1 MPLVWL
7 LEIKFV
13 PLPTLE
19 YAQSSRPLAGHP
31 KNKSNPLKITLQI
44 MATSLTGGAFG
55 FLRKSIGSITYR
67 TSTSALD
74 GKKRQVASLKP
85 TSVKNPNTVAQIM
98 QRMKMAPAAKFF
110 DALSG
115 ILDHSWEGVAYGAKS
130 RLEFMRRAMK
140 NDPAVYVPYGYKS
153 VAPGEYEISAGSL
166 PSLPWRNVISEVPDD
181 PVILLP
187 DFDGVDSM
195 TSEMVNLLEN
205 LGIVVGDQ
213 ITVVGIVETNGV
225 YNVKLGRL
233 IVGVDA
239 AFEMNETLRGV
250 QVLNNGIRVTSNN
263 VAAFAVI
270 VSRGS
275 ESSTAKRSNEKMLL
289 LGEYRNLLSLEA
301 MNAAI
306 ASYQTKTAYNS
317 LNSDWYLN
325 QGTNQAF
332 NGRIVSGNIAV
343 TPTGGQSTV
352 VVAAI
357 AQQVVNGQI
366 QQKLFTVDGTE
377 EGALIGTDGLP
388 IQVNNVTITYAMVN
402 DTSELAGAVQWSA
415 DYLEQAGF

>member
-1 MPLVWL
+1 
-7 LEIKFV
+7 
-13 PLPTLE
+13 
-19 YAQSSRPLAGHP
+19 
-31 KNKSNPLKITLQI
+31 

-55 FLRKSIGSITYR
+55 FLRKSIGSVTYR

-85 TSVKNPNTVAQIM
+85 TSVKNPNTVAQII

-115 ILDHSWEGVAYGAKS
+115 ILDHSWEGVPYGAKS

-140 NDPAVYVPYGYKS
+140 NNPAVYVPYGYKS

-166 PSLPWRNVISEVPDD
+166 PSLPWRNPLDVNLEDKGATLLRGDD
-181 PVILLP
+181 PMEQADVTALA
-187 DFDGVDSM
+187 
-195 TSEMVNLLEN
+195 N
-205 LGIVVGDQ
+205 LGILEGDQ
-213 ITVVGIVETNGV
+213 ITEIVAVNKGGV
-225 YNVKLGRL
+225 YEFVLNRL
-233 IVGVDA
+233 IVGVGATWENDTTY
-239 AFEMNETLRGV
+239 AFSVYEKGSV
-250 QVLNNGIRVTSNN
+250 FSSNPE
-263 VAAFAVI
+263 VAACAVI

-275 ESSTAKRSNEKMLL
+275 EAATAKRSNEKMLL
-289 LGEYRNLLSLEA
+289 IGEYRNLLSLEA

-306 ASYQTKTAYNS
+306 ASYQTQTAYNS

-325 QGTNQAF
+325 QGTTQAF

-366 QQKLFTVDGTE
+366 QQKLFTVDGSE
-377 EGALIGTDGLP
+377 EGALIGTDGQP
-388 IQVNNVTITYAMVN
+388 IKVNNVTITYAMVN
-402 DTSELAGAVQWSA
+402 DKSELTGAEKWSA

>member
-1 MPLVWL
+1 
-7 LEIKFV
+7 
-13 PLPTLE
+13 
-19 YAQSSRPLAGHP
+19 
-31 KNKSNPLKITLQI
+31 

-55 FLRKSIGSITYR
+55 FLRKSIGSVTYR

-115 ILDHSWEGVAYGAKS
+115 ILDHSWEGVPYGAKS

-166 PSLPWRNVISEVPDD
+166 PSLPWRNELEEGNEVGAILFNTEDVLSEAN
-181 PVILLP
+181 ITELRKY
-187 DFDGVDSM
+187 GVQ
-195 TSEMVNLLEN
+195 T
-205 LGIVVGDQ
+205 GDQ
-213 ITVVGIVETNGV
+213 ITVVGMYEENGGYKVNLTRIIVKAGNDWDASMSFPIIVSANGV
-225 YNVKLGRL
+225 QG
-233 IVGVDA
+233 
-239 AFEMNETLRGV
+239 
-250 QVLNNGIRVTSNN
+250 SNN
-263 VAAFAVI
+263 AAVCVI
-270 VSRGS
+270 VSRGN
-275 ESSTAKRSNEKMLL
+275 EAATAKRSNEKMLL
-289 LGEYRNLLSLEA
+289 LGDYKNLLSLEA

-306 ASYQTKTAYNS
+306 ASYQTQTAYNS

-325 QGTNQAF
+325 QGTTQAF

-366 QQKLFTVDGTE
+366 QQKLFTVDGSE
-377 EGALIGTDGLP
+377 DGALIGTNGLP
-388 IQVNNVTITYAMVN
+388 IKVDSRLSITYAMVN
-402 DTSELAGAVQWSA
+402 DKSELAGAVKWSA

>member
-1 MPLVWL
+1 
-7 LEIKFV
+7 
-13 PLPTLE
+13 
-19 YAQSSRPLAGHP
+19 
-31 KNKSNPLKITLQI
+31 

-55 FLRKSIGSITYR
+55 FLRKSIGSVTYR
-67 TSTSALD
+67 TSTAALD

-115 ILDHSWEGVAYGAKS
+115 ILDHSWEGVPYGAKS

-140 NDPAVYVPYGYKS
+140 NDPAVYVPYGYNS
-153 VAPGEYEISAGSL
+153 VAPGEFEISAGSL
-166 PSLPWRNVISEVPDD
+166 PSLPWRKAVVTSKEEVL
-181 PVILLP
+181 I
-187 DFDGVDSM
+187 DGDNEI
-195 TSEMVNLLEN
+195 TSAMLERLKN
-205 LGIVVGDQ
+205 LGIMEGDQ
-213 ITVVGIVETNGV
+213 ITMVALVDRGGTYEAVTDRIIVELNAEFEFRPEEFEQVAVTMNGLYV
-225 YNVKLGRL
+225 PRA
-233 IVGVDA
+233 D
-239 AFEMNETLRGV
+239 F
-250 QVLNNGIRVTSNN
+250 
-263 VAAFAVI
+263 AAFAAI

-275 ESSTAKRSNEKMLL
+275 EASTAKRSNEKMLL

-306 ASYQTKTAYNS
+306 ASYQTQTAYNS

-325 QGTNQAF
+325 QGTTQAF

-357 AQQVVNGQI
+357 AQQLANGQI

-377 EGALIGTDGLP
+377 EGALIGTDGQP

>member
-1 MPLVWL
+1 
-7 LEIKFV
+7 
-13 PLPTLE
+13 
-19 YAQSSRPLAGHP
+19 
-31 KNKSNPLKITLQI
+31 

-55 FLRKSIGSITYR
+55 FLRKSIGSVTYR
-67 TSTSALD
+67 TSTAALD

-115 ILDHSWEGVAYGAKS
+115 ILDHSWEGVPYGAKS

-140 NDPAVYVPYGYKS
+140 NNPAVYVPYGYKS

-166 PSLPWRNVISEVPDD
+166 PSLPWRQVSQNDQADS
-181 PVILLP
+181 LLTV
-187 DFDGVDSM
+187 GSSLTQNQVD
-195 TSEMVNLLEN
+195 LLVA
-205 LGIVVGDQ
+205 LGHQLGDQ
-213 ITVVGIVETNGV
+213 ITFIGMYNNGGLYVVETGYVIIGAGEEWQGV
-225 YNVKLGRL
+225 VNNFENAENTILK
-233 IVGVDA
+233 VDGTNFGA
-239 AFEMNETLRGV
+239 ANSTP
-250 QVLNNGIRVTSNN
+250 
-263 VAAFAVI
+263 AACAFI

-275 ESSTAKRSNEKMLL
+275 VAATAKRSNEQMLL
-289 LGEYRNLLSLEA
+289 IGEYRNLLSLEA

-306 ASYQTKTAYNS
+306 ESYQTQTAYNS

-325 QGTNQAF
+325 QGTTQAF

-377 EGALIGTDGLP
+377 EGALIGTNGQP

-402 DTSELAGAVQWSA
+402 DKSELAGAVQWSA

>member
-1 MPLVWL
+1 
-7 LEIKFV
+7 
-13 PLPTLE
+13 
-19 YAQSSRPLAGHP
+19 
-31 KNKSNPLKITLQI
+31 

-85 TSVKNPNTVAQIM
+85 TSVKNPNTVAQIL

-115 ILDHSWEGVAYGAKS
+115 ILDHSWEGVPYGAKS

-153 VAPGEYEISAGSL
+153 LAPGEYEVAAGSL
-166 PSLPWRNVISEVPDD
+166 PSLPWRNEIASTEGHTIIIDGDADFTQNTVNALGNYG
-181 PVILLP
+181 IL
-187 DFDGVDSM
+187 
-195 TSEMVNLLEN
+195 E
-205 LGIVVGDQ
+205 GDQ
-213 ITVVGIVETNGV
+213 ISFVGLRELNGV
-225 YNVKLGRL
+225 YVADYARI
-233 IVGVDA
+233 IVGVGASWELSSNEAFAQGLPIITDA
-239 AFEMNETLRGV
+239 G
-250 QVLNNGIRVTSNN
+250 TSISGY
-263 VAAFAVI
+263 AALAVI

-275 ESSTAKRSNEKMLL
+275 EASTAKRSNEKMLL
-289 LGEYRNLLSLEA
+289 LGEYKNLLSLEA

-306 ASYQTKTAYNS
+306 ASYQTKTAFNS

-325 QGTNQAF
+325 QGSGQAF
-332 NGRIVSGNIAV
+332 NGQIVSGNIAV

-352 VVAAI
+352 VTAAI
-357 AQQVVNGQI
+357 AQQLINGQI
-366 QQKLFTVDGTE
+366 QQKIFTVDGTE
-377 EGALIGTDGLP
+377 EGALIGTDGQP
-388 IQVNNVTITYAMVN
+388 IVLNNVTITYAMVN

>member
-1 MPLVWL
+1 
-7 LEIKFV
+7 
-13 PLPTLE
+13 
-19 YAQSSRPLAGHP
+19 
-31 KNKSNPLKITLQI
+31 

-55 FLRKSIGSITYR
+55 FLRKSIGSVTYR
-67 TSTSALD
+67 TSTAALD

-115 ILDHSWEGVAYGAKS
+115 ILDHSWEGVPYGAKS

-140 NDPAVYVPYGYKS
+140 NDPAVYVPYGYNN

-166 PSLPWRNVISEVPDD
+166 PSLPWRTKQNS
-181 PVILLP
+181 LP
-187 DFDGVDSM
+187 A
-195 TSEMVNLLEN
+195 EN
-205 LGIVVGDQ
+205 LQIFYVGESLTADNVAKMKNYGIEEGDQ
-213 ITVVGIVETNGV
+213 ITYVALINENQSGLYRTFLSRV
-225 YNVKLGRL
+225 
-233 IVGVDA
+233 IVGVGATWDNVVSDDVVIC
-239 AFEMNETLRGV
+239 E
-250 QVLNNGIRVTSNN
+250 NGIYISVPNT
-263 VAAFAVI
+263 AACAVI
-270 VSRGS
+270 VSRGK
-275 ESSTAKRSNEKMLL
+275 EASTAKRSNEKMLL
-289 LGEYRNLLSLEA
+289 LGEYKNLLSLEA

-325 QGTNQAF
+325 QGTTQAF

-352 VVAAI
+352 VTAAI
-357 AQQVVNGQI
+357 AQQLVNGKI
-366 QQKLFTVDGTE
+366 QQKLFTVDGSE
-377 EGALIGTDGLP
+377 EGALIGTDGQP
-388 IQVNNVTITYAMVN
+388 IKVNNVTITYAMVN
-402 DTSELAGAVQWSA
+402 DKSELAGAVQWSA

>member
-1 MPLVWL
+1 ML
-7 LEIKFV
+7 L
-13 PLPTLE
+13 
-19 YAQSSRPLAGHP
+19 
-31 KNKSNPLKITLQI
+31 
-44 MATSLTGGAFG
+44 ATSLTGGAFG
-55 FLRKSIGSITYR
+55 FLRKSIGSVTYR
-67 TSTSALD
+67 TSTAALD

-115 ILDHSWEGVAYGAKS
+115 ILDHSWEGVPYGAKS

-140 NDPAVYVPYGYKS
+140 NDPAVYVPYGYNKL
-153 VAPGEYEISAGSL
+153 APGEYEVSAGSL
-166 PSLPWRNVISEVPDD
+166 PSLPWRNELANTDGQTVIIDSDSAFTQNTVNA
-181 PVILLP
+181 LANY
-187 DFDGVDSM
+187 GV
-195 TSEMVNLLEN
+195 LA
-205 LGIVVGDQ
+205 GDQ
-213 ITVVGIVETNGV
+213 ITIVGIKDNVGV
-225 YNVKLGRL
+225 YEVELARI
-233 IVGVDA
+233 IVGVGASWELNSDEWDA
-239 AFEMNETLRGV
+239 GLPSITTG
-250 QVLNNGIRVTSNN
+250 GIVIDERY
-263 VAAFAVI
+263 AAVAVI
-270 VSRGS
+270 VSRGK
-275 ESSTAKRSNEKMLL
+275 EASTAKRSNEKMLL

-306 ASYQTKTAYNS
+306 ASYQTQTAYNS

-325 QGTNQAF
+325 QGSNQAF

-357 AQQVVNGQI
+357 AQQLVNGQI
-366 QQKLFTVDGTE
+366 QQKLFTVDGSE
-377 EGALIGTDGLP
+377 EGALIGTNGQP

-402 DTSELAGAVQWSA
+402 DKSELAGAVQWSA

>member
-1 MPLVWL
+1 
-7 LEIKFV
+7 
-13 PLPTLE
+13 
-19 YAQSSRPLAGHP
+19 
-31 KNKSNPLKITLQI
+31 

-115 ILDHSWEGVAYGAKS
+115 ILDHSWEGVPYGAKS

-140 NDPAVYVPYGYKS
+140 NDPAVYVPYGYNK
-153 VAPGEYEISAGSL
+153 VAPGEFEISAGSL
-166 PSLPWRNVISEVPDD
+166 KSLPWRNELSSGSNANINTDDALSENAV
-181 PVILLP
+181 
-187 DFDGVDSM
+187 
-195 TSEMVNLLEN
+195 EN
-205 LGIVVGDQ
+205 LIKFGVIEGDQ
-213 ITVVGIVETNGV
+213 LTVVEVV
-225 YNVKLGRL
+225 YRDGSYQFATTRV
-233 IVGVDA
+233 IVGVGNEWEGGLNGVVQFNIDYSSNSVSGVYAPGTA
-239 AFEMNETLRGV
+239 A
-250 QVLNNGIRVTSNN
+250 
-263 VAAFAVI
+263 VALI
-270 VSRGS
+270 ISRGS
-275 ESSTAKRSNEKMLL
+275 EAATAKRSNEKMLL
-289 LGEYRNLLSLEA
+289 LGDYKNLLSLEA

-306 ASYQTKTAYNS
+306 ASYQTQTAYNS

-325 QGTNQAF
+325 QGTTQAF
-332 NGRIVSGNIAV
+332 NGRIVTGNIAV

-352 VVAAI
+352 VTAAI

-366 QQKLFTVDGTE
+366 QQKLFTVDGSE
-377 EGALIGTDGLP
+377 EGALIGNDGQP
-388 IQVNNVTITYAMVN
+388 VKVGQVTITYAMVN
-402 DTSELAGAVQWSA
+402 DKSELAGAEKWSV

>member
-1 MPLVWL
+1 
-7 LEIKFV
+7 
-13 PLPTLE
+13 
-19 YAQSSRPLAGHP
+19 
-31 KNKSNPLKITLQI
+31 

-55 FLRKSIGSITYR
+55 FLRKSIGSVTYR

-85 TSVKNPNTVAQIM
+85 TRVKNPNTVAQIL

-115 ILDHSWEGVAYGAKS
+115 ILDHSWEGVPYGAKS

-140 NDPAVYVPYGYKS
+140 NDAAVYVPYGYNK
-153 VAPGEYEISAGSL
+153 VAPGEYEISSGSL
-166 PSLPWRNVISEVPDD
+166 QSLPWRKITEREGEASTKLFQTDDALTQLNVNN
-181 PVILLP
+181 LANY
-187 DFDGVDSM
+187 GV
-195 TSEMVNLLEN
+195 
-205 LGIVVGDQ
+205 VVGDQ
-213 ITVVGIVETNGV
+213 ITLVAMVANGGV
-225 YNVKLGRL
+225 YDVLTSRL
-233 IVGVDA
+233 IVGV
-239 AFEMNETLRGV
+239 G
-250 QVLNNGIRVTSNN
+250 NNWDNPTDDPIQLYDEGLQIGLDG
-263 VAAFAVI
+263 VAAIAFI

-275 ESSTAKRSNEKMLL
+275 EAATAKRSNEKMLL
-289 LGEYRNLLSLEA
+289 IGEYKNLLSLEA

-306 ASYQTKTAYNS
+306 ASYQTQTAYNS

-325 QGTNQAF
+325 QGTTQAY
-332 NGRIVSGNIAV
+332 NGRIVSGNVAV

-352 VVAAI
+352 VEAAI

-377 EGALIGTDGLP
+377 EGALIGTDGQP
-388 IQVNNVTITYAMVN
+388 IKVGNVTITYAMVN
-402 DTSELAGAVQWSA
+402 DKSELAGAVKWSA

>member
-1 MPLVWL
+1 ML
-7 LEIKFV
+7 L
-13 PLPTLE
+13 
-19 YAQSSRPLAGHP
+19 
-31 KNKSNPLKITLQI
+31 
-44 MATSLTGGAFG
+44 ATSLTGGAFG
-55 FLRKSIGSITYR
+55 FLSKSIGSVTYR
-67 TSTSALD
+67 TSTAALD

-85 TSVKNPNTVAQIM
+85 TSVKNPNTVSQIM

-115 ILDHSWEGVAYGAKS
+115 ILDHSWEGVPYGAKS

-140 NDPAVYVPYGYKS
+140 NDPAVYVPFGYKS

-166 PSLPWRNVISEVPDD
+166 PSLPWRNSINENDENKGVLLLGED
-181 PVILLP
+181 P
-187 DFDGVDSM
+187 
-195 TSEMVNLLEN
+195 MVQSAVTALAN
-205 LGIVVGDQ
+205 LGIRQGDQ
-213 ITVVGIVETNGV
+213 ITEIMAVNVGGSYEFHLN
-225 YNVKLGRL
+225 RL
-233 IVGVDA
+233 IVGVGAEWDGDA
-239 AFEMNETLRGV
+239 TYVFAVYEKGSVFPSNAET
-250 QVLNNGIRVTSNN
+250 
-263 VAAFAVI
+263 AACAVI

-275 ESSTAKRSNEKMLL
+275 EAATAKRSNEQMLL
-289 LGEYRNLLSLEA
+289 VGEYRNLLSVEA

-306 ASYQTKTAYNS
+306 ASYQTQTAYNS

-325 QGTNQAF
+325 QGTTQAY

-357 AQQVVNGQI
+357 AQQVVNSKI

-377 EGALIGTDGLP
+377 EGALIGTDGQP
-388 IQVNNVTITYAMVN
+388 IKVNNVTITYAMVN
-402 DTSELAGAVQWSA
+402 DKSELAGAVQWSA